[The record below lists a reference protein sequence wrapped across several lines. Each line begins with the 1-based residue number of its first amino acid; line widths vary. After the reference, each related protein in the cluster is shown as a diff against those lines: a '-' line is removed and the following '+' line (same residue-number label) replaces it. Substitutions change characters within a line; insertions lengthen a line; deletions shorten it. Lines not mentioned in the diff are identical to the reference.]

1 MAAPPSRSAATQGTQ
16 ASRHR
21 AGEQR
26 PKVSE
31 LVAWKEQK
39 RFVLVAASPLSF
51 ARVPGERSMA
61 APPSRSAA
69 TQGMRANLHRA
80 GDRHPR
86 VLPITRMVQGKSVL
100 AAASPL
106 FFARAPGEHSMA
118 APPSRS
124 AVTQGTQASPHRMGP
139 WQMRKI
145 PVQRHRPRFRKAIR
159 LSVRVAANPLCNAT
173 ARAAPFG
180 DAAVIRTVAFL
191 QTFRPCRDGREQW
204 GPFLKTQGRVR
215 YTEPCPKVRSTLRK
229 IT

>member
-1 MAAPPSRSAATQGTQ
+1 MAAPPSRSAATQGTR
-16 ASRHR
+16 ASLYR
-21 AGEQR
+21 
-26 PKVSE
+26 
-31 LVAWKEQK
+31 
-39 RFVLVAASPLSF
+39 
-51 ARVPGERSMA
+51 
-61 APPSRSAA
+61 
-69 TQGMRANLHRA
+69 T

-118 APPSRS
+118 APDFLS

-139 WQMRKI
+139 WQMCKI

-159 LSVRVAANPLCNAT
+159 LSVRVAANLLCNAT

-180 DAAVIRTVAFL
+180 DAAVIRTVAFP
-191 QTFRPCRDGREQW
+191 QTFRPCRDSREQW
-204 GPFLKTQGRVR
+204 EQFPKTHGRVR
-215 YTEPCPKVRSTLRK
+215 YTEPCPTVRPTLLK